1 MISRLSARG
10 ADQPEVQR
18 LRSPAGPAI
27 LSTARN
33 FLPLKFSGLCSSWIS
48 RRRGLSPAAE
58 AVLRIKSLQNM
69 WRGGK
74 GGGGVQ
80 TKQKLRPFLSF
91 FCRAQSLLRL
101 DLSVSA
107 CGQICQMLTRPCQA
121 SDTLFHIKSE
131 LLFRNCADSS

>member
-1 MISRLSARG
+1 MPVS
-10 ADQPEVQR
+10 
-18 LRSPAGPAI
+18 
-27 LSTARN
+27 
-33 FLPLKFSGLCSSWIS
+33 S
-48 RRRGLSPAAE
+48 RRVSFENKKLAE
-58 AVLRIKSLQNM
+58 HVVRLHS
-69 WRGGK
+69 GK

-91 FCRAQSLLRL
+91 FCRAQSLLWL
-101 DLSVSA
+101 DLSVSV